1 MNITPEDLFP
11 DEKLIL
17 SKNSNAV
24 IALSDFGL
32 SKFAFDKYMWVV
44 GMKNK
49 EAIGGKIHLT
59 NYRLIFKSHSINRLK
74 GTFSILLPAVTGIHN
89 SSFLMTRKMSI
100 DTRFNRFDFV
110 VWGVADF
117 IKTIQQ
123 AQEQFTEEDF
133 HQLRSHIVNSYAQ
146 FGNGLE
152 IVGGAERLN
161 QLLSLGDGAYELF
174 ELAADPFQAIGLM
187 MLEELFDQSMA
198 DKWQTYFEGPE
209 FDNEPDD
216 DAQN

>member
-32 SKFAFDKYMWVV
+32 SKFAFDKYMWAV
-44 GMKNK
+44 GMKGK

-59 NYRLIFKSHSINRLK
+59 NHRLIFKSHSVNRLK
-74 GTFSILLPAVTGIHN
+74 GTFSILLPAVTAIHN

-110 VWGVADF
+110 VWGVADL
-117 IKTIQQ
+117 IEQIEQ
-123 AQEQFTEEDF
+123 AQAQFNEDDF
-133 HQLRSHIVNSYAQ
+133 HQLRANIVDSYAK

-161 QLLSLGDGAYELF
+161 KILSLGDGAFELF
-174 ELAADPFQAIGLM
+174 ESVSDPFQAIGLL
-187 MLEELFDQSMA
+187 MLEELFDQSLA
-198 DKWQTYFEGPE
+198 DKWQDQFEAPA
-209 FDNEPDD
+209 PDD
-216 DAQN
+216 DGS